1 MEFTVKF
8 FDELNLDELYEILKA
23 RSQIFVVEQKC
34 MYQDI
39 DGTDRRS
46 LHIFYTENEKVIAYM
61 RAFYKDEETVQ
72 VGRVLTIEHGLG
84 HGALLLEN
92 GIKAIKEKMNPKK
105 IFIEAQTYAI
115 GFYERVGFVKVSEEF
130 LDVGIPHVGME
141 LDLI

>member
-1 MEFTVKF
+1 MEFTVKY
-8 FDELNLDELYEILKA
+8 FDELTLDELYEILKA

-46 LHIFYTENEKVIAYM
+46 LHIFYRENEKVIAYM
-61 RAFYKDEETVQ
+61 RAFYKDADTVQ
-72 VGRVLTIEHGLG
+72 VGRVLTLEHGFG
-84 HGALLLEN
+84 HGALLLKN
-92 GIKAIKEKMNPKK
+92 GIMAIKEKMKPKK

>member
-1 MEFTVKF
+1 MEFTVKY
-8 FDELNLDELYEILKA
+8 FDELTLDELYEILKA

-46 LHIFYTENEKVIAYM
+46 LHIFYRENEKAIAYM
-61 RAFYKDEETVQ
+61 RAFYKDADTVQ
-72 VGRVLTIEHGLG
+72 VGRVLTLEHGLG

-92 GIKAIKEKMNPKK
+92 GIMAIKEKMKPKK